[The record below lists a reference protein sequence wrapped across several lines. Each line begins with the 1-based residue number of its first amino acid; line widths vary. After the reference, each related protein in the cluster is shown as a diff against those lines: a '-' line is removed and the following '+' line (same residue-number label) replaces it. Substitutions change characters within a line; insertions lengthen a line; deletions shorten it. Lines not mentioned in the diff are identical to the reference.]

1 MGIAPFR
8 GRAPAPTDE
17 ESVTAQSL
25 LLRAAFAASF
35 AVTSPAF
42 AGANDYVF
50 EPVTAEMKQ
59 GDDVVVAVRLK
70 HKASGKPVSDAVI
83 FLTRIDMAPDA
94 MEEMASSL
102 TPVPSSEPGVYAFKT
117 DLSMQGRWLLSIAA
131 KVQGEPE
138 TVVGRIIF
146 TATP

>member
-1 MGIAPFR
+1 MYGDAPFGAACQHR
-8 GRAPAPTDE
+8 PTR

-25 LLRAAFAASF
+25 LVGAVLAATF

-70 HKASGKPVSDAVI
+70 HKASGRPVTDAVI

-102 TPVPSSEPGVYAFKT
+102 
-117 DLSMQGRWLLSIAA
+117 
-131 KVQGEPE
+131 
-138 TVVGRIIF
+138 
-146 TATP
+146 